1 MEIAPSRDR
10 VAREP
15 RGSSRQPHDPVADE
29 ALISRVAWR
38 VMPLVVLVYLIAII
52 DRANVGFAK
61 LQMVADLHMTEAS
74 YGLAS
79 SLFFIG
85 YLIVE
90 VPSTLAVNK
99 YGARRWLARIM
110 FTWGLCTVLL
120 GFNTSSSMFYVLRF
134 LLGLAEAGAYPG
146 LIFYISLWFPQS
158 HRVRM
163 MGVLTLGSAFGN
175 MFGSLL
181 GGPLLDL
188 GGTLGLAGWQWVF
201 IATGLPAILLCAAL
215 WFGLPDTP
223 AKAKFLT
230 DAERRQLRAAM
241 DREPPT
247 EAAHGNPLS
256 MLWNRHVL
264 TLAGLYTLILTSLYG
279 VIYWLPTVVRG
290 FHVSGTQNGLISS
303 IPWAVTAVALLVIPR
318 RIKQQKETLE
328 AAGTIAVIGVL
339 CFIAAILLPDL
350 WMRLVALSIG
360 TPCVSLLLPCF
371 WSLPSRRFSGAQAAA
386 AIGSIS
392 MLGSLG
398 GFFAQN
404 LMPLVARVTG
414 TDAGAML
421 VPAVCLGGVGL
432 IAFGMLAS
440 TRRVGLDRNTI

>member
-1 MEIAPSRDR
+1 MASGQGLRPLGER
-10 VAREP
+10 VP
-15 RGSSRQPHDPVADE
+15 PGNDTLTDD
-29 ALISRVAWR
+29 ALISRIAWR

-61 LQMVADLHMTEAS
+61 LQMVTDLHMTEAS

-79 SLFFIG
+79 SLFFLG

-90 VPSTLAVNK
+90 VPSTLAVSR

-120 GFNTSSSMFYVLRF
+120 GLNTSSRVFYVLRL

-188 GGTLGLAGWQWVF
+188 GGTFGLAGWQWVF

-223 AKAKFLT
+223 AQAKFLT
-230 DAERRQLRAAM
+230 DAERRQLKAAM
-241 DREPPT
+241 AREPPT
-247 EAAHGNPLS
+247 ETAHGNPLA

-264 TLAGLYTLILTSLYG
+264 MLSGLYTLILTSLYG

-290 FHVSGTQNGLISS
+290 FHVTGTQNGLISS
-303 IPWAVTAVALLVIPR
+303 VPWAAAAVALFIIPR
-318 RIKQQKETLE
+318 RIKQQKETLR
-328 AAGTIAVIGVL
+328 AACVIAAIGVL
-339 CFIAAILLPDL
+339 CFVAAVLLPEL
-350 WMRLVALSIG
+350 WMRLVALSVG

-404 LMPLVARVTG
+404 LMPLVSDATG
-414 TDAGAML
+414 SAAGAML
-421 VPAVCLGGVGL
+421 VPAVCLAGVGL
-432 IAFGMLAS
+432 IAFAMIAAD
-440 TRRVGLDRNTI
+440 RRVGQERKTV